1 MKWSGYWYGIML
13 TALLEYLDLLTQVTK
28 SGPANARPAEPW
40 ALALTGNS
48 EHDNFYTLTLCF
60 SRTALTI
67 FLFGVRGFAT
77 SFFQVIYL
85 YTPEV
90 N

>member
-1 MKWSGYWYGIML
+1 ML

-28 SGPANARPAEPW
+28 SGPANARPG

>member
-28 SGPANARPAEPW
+28 SGPANAKLAEPW

-48 EHDNFYTLTLCF
+48 ERDNL
-60 SRTALTI
+60 
-67 FLFGVRGFAT
+67 
-77 SFFQVIYL
+77 
-85 YTPEV
+85 
-90 N
+90 